1 MASSTKRKPALESTA
16 SSEMRLH
23 PDPNQKP
30 DPSQRADANPPPR
43 ALRVQSRRTTM
54 PFDPRAHLIQ
64 LKGRDYLP
72 VAARL
77 LWLNEETDRYK
88 IETEILRLEDNFA
101 VIRATVSL
109 MDDGGNPTRTATA
122 IKREDKTHF
131 PDFLEKAETGS
142 VGRALGMLG
151 FGTQFAPEFDEIE
164 AKLEARVVDSPQT
177 TRPIEPPRESTRA
190 EPVTNA
196 ETRPESRT
204 ETRPESRPSLSS
216 IGMKSGSTL
225 GPPTNKR
232 KPTDDPTPAT
242 RAATQTVPNAE
253 LDVDDGLEE
262 YDHAD
267 VADEDL
273 FSEAKVRRLL
283 AIANKLFSLSGD
295 DLEHRVLGA
304 ASKIL
309 GKSVADLHAMHWKDG
324 NEIMAAI
331 EAQAVK
337 KGVWEST
344 KN

>member
-1 MASSTKRKPALESTA
+1 
-16 SSEMRLH
+16 
-23 PDPNQKP
+23 
-30 DPSQRADANPPPR
+30 
-43 ALRVQSRRTTM
+43 M

-88 IETEILRLEDNFA
+88 IETDILRLEDNFA
-101 VIRATVSL
+101 VVRATVSVL
-109 MDDGGNPTRTATA
+109 DETGNPSRSATA

-151 FGTQFAPEFDEIE
+151 YGTQFAPEFDEIE
-164 AKLEARVVDSPQT
+164 ARLEARVVDSPQT
-177 TRPIEPPRESTRA
+177 VRAIEPAREPARA
-190 EPVTNA
+190 EPRA
-196 ETRPESRT
+196 EAAAEPA
-204 ETRPESRPSLSS
+204 SRPSLAS

-232 KPTDDPTPAT
+232 KPTDEPTPPP
-242 RAATQTVPNAE
+242 RATQQVSNAE

-262 YDHAD
+262 YDHSD
-267 VADEDL
+267 VNDEDV

-283 AIANKLFSLSGD
+283 AIANKLFNLSGD

-309 GKSVADLHAMHWKDG
+309 NKSVADLHALHWKDG
-324 NEIMAAI
+324 NEIMSAI

-337 KGVWEST
+337 KGVWESA

>member
-1 MASSTKRKPALESTA
+1 M
-16 SSEMRLH
+16 
-23 PDPNQKP
+23 
-30 DPSQRADANPPPR
+30 
-43 ALRVQSRRTTM
+43 
-54 PFDPRAHLIQ
+54 
-64 LKGRDYLP
+64 
-72 VAARL
+72 
-77 LWLNEETDRYK
+77 LNEETDRYK
-88 IETEILRLEDNFA
+88 IETDILRLEDNFA
-101 VIRATVSL
+101 VVRATVSVL
-109 MDDGGNPTRTATA
+109 DETGNPSRSATA

-151 FGTQFAPEFDEIE
+151 YGTQFAPEFDEIE

-177 TRPIEPPRESTRA
+177 VRAIEPAREPARA
-190 EPVTNA
+190 EPRA
-196 ETRPESRT
+196 ETAAEPA
-204 ETRPESRPSLSS
+204 SRPSLAS

-232 KPTDDPTPAT
+232 KPTDEPTPPP
-242 RAATQTVPNAE
+242 RATQQVSNAE

-262 YDHAD
+262 YDHSD
-267 VADEDL
+267 VNDEDV

-283 AIANKLFSLSGD
+283 AIANKLFNLSGD

-309 GKSVADLHAMHWKDG
+309 NKGVADLHALHWKDG
-324 NEIMAAI
+324 NEIMSAI

-337 KGVWEST
+337 KGVWESA

>member
-1 MASSTKRKPALESTA
+1 MASSTKRKPTLEPATSI
-16 SSEMRLH
+16 
-23 PDPNQKP
+23 
-30 DPSQRADANPPPR
+30 
-43 ALRVQSRRTTM
+43 ALRIHPETTNAREVNAKPRRTTM

-88 IETEILRLEDNFA
+88 IETDILRLEDNFA
-101 VIRATVSL
+101 VVRATVSVL
-109 MDDGGNPTRTATA
+109 DENGTPSRSATA

-151 FGTQFAPEFDEIE
+151 YGTQFAPEFDEIE

-177 TRPIEPPRESTRA
+177 VRAIEPAREPVRSEPRA
-190 EPVTNA
+190 ESV
-196 ETRPESRT
+196 E
-204 ETRPESRPSLSS
+204 RPSLSS
-216 IGMKSGSTL
+216 IGMKSASTL

-232 KPTDDPTPAT
+232 KPTDEPAPAP
-242 RAATQTVPNAE
+242 RAATQQVSSAE

-262 YDHAD
+262 YDHAE
-267 VADEDL
+267 VNDEDV

-283 AIANKLFSLSGD
+283 AIAHKLFNLSGD

-309 GKSVADLHAMHWKDG
+309 NKSVADLHALHWKDG
-324 NEIMAAI
+324 NEVMQAI
-331 EAQAVK
+331 EAQAIK
-337 KGVWEST
+337 KGVWDSP

>member
-1 MASSTKRKPALESTA
+1 
-16 SSEMRLH
+16 
-23 PDPNQKP
+23 
-30 DPSQRADANPPPR
+30 
-43 ALRVQSRRTTM
+43 M

-88 IETEILRLEDNFA
+88 IETDILRLEDNFA
-101 VIRATVSL
+101 VVRATVSVL
-109 MDDGGNPTRTATA
+109 DETGNPSRSATA

-151 FGTQFAPEFDEIE
+151 YGTQFAPEFDEIE

-177 TRPIEPPRESTRA
+177 VRAIEPAREPARA
-190 EPVTNA
+190 EPRA
-196 ETRPESRT
+196 EAAAEPA
-204 ETRPESRPSLSS
+204 SRPSLAS

-232 KPTDDPTPAT
+232 KPTDEPTPPP
-242 RAATQTVPNAE
+242 RATQQVSNAE

-262 YDHAD
+262 YDHSD
-267 VADEDL
+267 VNDEDV

-283 AIANKLFSLSGD
+283 AIANKLFNLSGD

-309 GKSVADLHAMHWKDG
+309 NKGVADLHALHWKDG
-324 NEIMAAI
+324 NEIMSAI

-337 KGVWEST
+337 KGVWESA

>member
-1 MASSTKRKPALESTA
+1 MASSTKRKPTLEPATSV
-16 SSEMRLH
+16 
-23 PDPNQKP
+23 
-30 DPSQRADANPPPR
+30 
-43 ALRVQSRRTTM
+43 ALRIHPEPTSPREVIAKSRRTTM

-88 IETEILRLEDNFA
+88 IETDILRLEDNFA
-101 VIRATVSL
+101 VVRATVSVL
-109 MDDGGNPTRTATA
+109 DETGNPSRSATA

-164 AKLEARVVDSPQT
+164 ARLEARVVDSPQT
-177 TRPIEPPRESTRA
+177 VRAIEPTREPARA
-190 EPVTNA
+190 EPRVEA
-196 ETRPESRT
+196 QT
-204 ETRPESRPSLSS
+204 EPAARPSLAS

-232 KPTDDPTPAT
+232 KPTDDPAPA
-242 RAATQTVPNAE
+242 RATQQVSSAE

-262 YDHAD
+262 YDHAE
-267 VADEDL
+267 VNDEDV

-283 AIANKLFSLSGD
+283 AIANKLFNLSGD

-309 GKSVADLHAMHWKDG
+309 NKSVADLHALHWKDG
-324 NEIMAAI
+324 NEIMSAI

>member
-1 MASSTKRKPALESTA
+1 MASSTKRKPTLEPATSV
-16 SSEMRLH
+16 
-23 PDPNQKP
+23 
-30 DPSQRADANPPPR
+30 
-43 ALRVQSRRTTM
+43 ALRIHPEPTSPREVIAKSRRTTM

-88 IETEILRLEDNFA
+88 IETDILRLEDNFA
-101 VIRATVSL
+101 VVRATVSVL
-109 MDDGGNPTRTATA
+109 DETGNPSRSATA

-177 TRPIEPPRESTRA
+177 ARAIEPAREPVRSEPRTEARA
-190 EPVTNA
+190 EPA
-196 ETRPESRT
+196 E
-204 ETRPESRPSLSS
+204 RPSLAS

-232 KPTDDPTPAT
+232 KPTDDPTPAP
-242 RAATQTVPNAE
+242 RAGTQQVSSSE

-267 VADEDL
+267 VNDEDV

-283 AIANKLFSLSGD
+283 AIANKLFNLSGD

-309 GKSVADLHAMHWKDG
+309 NKSVADLHALHWKDG
-324 NEIMAAI
+324 NEIMSAI

>member
-1 MASSTKRKPALESTA
+1 MASSTKRKPTLEPATSV
-16 SSEMRLH
+16 
-23 PDPNQKP
+23 
-30 DPSQRADANPPPR
+30 
-43 ALRVQSRRTTM
+43 ALRIHPEPSKTGTREVKAPRRTTM

-88 IETEILRLEDNFA
+88 IETDILRLEDNFA
-101 VIRATVSL
+101 VVRATVSVL
-109 MDDGGNPTRTATA
+109 DETGNPSRSATA

-177 TRPIEPPRESTRA
+177 VRAIEPAREPAREPA
-190 EPVTNA
+190 E
-196 ETRPESRT
+196 
-204 ETRPESRPSLSS
+204 RPSLAS

-232 KPTDDPTPAT
+232 KPIDDPTPAPNQSA
-242 RAATQTVPNAE
+242 RATTQQVSSAE

-262 YDHAD
+262 YDHSD
-267 VADEDL
+267 VNDEDV

-283 AIANKLFSLSGD
+283 AIANKLFNLTGD

-309 GKSVADLHAMHWKDG
+309 NKSVADLHALHWKDG
-324 NEIMAAI
+324 NEVMGAI

-337 KGVWEST
+337 KGVWESA

>member
-1 MASSTKRKPALESTA
+1 MASSTKRKPTLEPATSV
-16 SSEMRLH
+16 
-23 PDPNQKP
+23 
-30 DPSQRADANPPPR
+30 
-43 ALRVQSRRTTM
+43 ALRIHPEPTSPREVIAKSRRTTM

-88 IETEILRLEDNFA
+88 IETDILRLEDNFA
-101 VIRATVSL
+101 VVRATVSVL
-109 MDDGGNPTRTATA
+109 DETGNPSRSATA

-164 AKLEARVVDSPQT
+164 AKIEARVVDSPQT
-177 TRPIEPPRESTRA
+177 VRAIEPAREPARTEPRA
-190 EPVTNA
+190 EPA
-196 ETRPESRT
+196 EPAA
-204 ETRPESRPSLSS
+204 RPSLAS

-232 KPTDDPTPAT
+232 KPTDDPTPAP
-242 RAATQTVPNAE
+242 RAKQNVSNAE

-262 YDHAD
+262 YDHAE
-267 VADEDL
+267 VNDEDV

-283 AIANKLFSLSGD
+283 AIANKLFNLTGD

-309 GKSVADLHAMHWKDG
+309 NKSVADLHALHWKDG
-324 NEIMAAI
+324 NEIMSAI

-337 KGVWEST
+337 KGVWESAR
-344 KN
+344 N

>member
-1 MASSTKRKPALESTA
+1 
-16 SSEMRLH
+16 
-23 PDPNQKP
+23 
-30 DPSQRADANPPPR
+30 
-43 ALRVQSRRTTM
+43 M

-88 IETEILRLEDNFA
+88 IETDILRLEDNFA
-101 VIRATVSL
+101 VVRATVSVL
-109 MDDGGNPTRTATA
+109 DETGNPSRSATA

-177 TRPIEPPRESTRA
+177 VRAIEPAREPVRA
-190 EPVTNA
+190 EPRA
-196 ETRPESRT
+196 EPAE
-204 ETRPESRPSLSS
+204 RPSLAS

-232 KPTDDPTPAT
+232 KPTDDPTPPA
-242 RAATQTVPNAE
+242 RAATQQVANAE

-262 YDHAD
+262 YDHAE
-267 VADEDL
+267 VNDEDV

-283 AIANKLFSLSGD
+283 AIANKLFNLSGE

-309 GKSVADLHAMHWKDG
+309 NKSVADLHALHWKDG
-324 NEIMAAI
+324 NEIMSAI

>member
-1 MASSTKRKPALESTA
+1 MASSSKRKPTLEPATSI
-16 SSEMRLH
+16 
-23 PDPNQKP
+23 
-30 DPSQRADANPPPR
+30 
-43 ALRVQSRRTTM
+43 ALRIHPETPSPREVIAKTRRTTM

-88 IETEILRLEDNFA
+88 IETDILRLEDNFA
-101 VIRATVSL
+101 VVRATVSVL
-109 MDDGGNPTRTATA
+109 DENGTPSRSATA

-151 FGTQFAPEFDEIE
+151 YGTQFAPEFDEIE

-177 TRPIEPPRESTRA
+177 VRAIEPAREPARAESPRA
-190 EPVTNA
+190 EPRSEPA
-196 ETRPESRT
+196 E
-204 ETRPESRPSLSS
+204 RPSLSS
-216 IGMKSGSTL
+216 IGMKSASTL

-232 KPTDDPTPAT
+232 KPTDDPTPT
-242 RAATQTVPNAE
+242 PRAATQQVSSSD

-267 VADEDL
+267 VNDEDV

-283 AIANKLFSLSGD
+283 AIANKLFNLSGD

-309 GKSVADLHAMHWKDG
+309 NKSVADLHALHWKDG
-324 NEIMAAI
+324 NEIMQAI
-331 EAQAVK
+331 EAQAIK
-337 KGVWEST
+337 KGVWESS

>member
-1 MASSTKRKPALESTA
+1 
-16 SSEMRLH
+16 
-23 PDPNQKP
+23 
-30 DPSQRADANPPPR
+30 
-43 ALRVQSRRTTM
+43 M

-88 IETEILRLEDNFA
+88 IETDILRLEDNFA
-101 VIRATVSL
+101 VVRATVSVL
-109 MDDGGNPTRTATA
+109 DETGNPSRSATA

-177 TRPIEPPRESTRA
+177 VRAIEPAREPARA
-190 EPVTNA
+190 EPRA
-196 ETRPESRT
+196 EAPAEPAT
-204 ETRPESRPSLSS
+204 RPSLAS

-232 KPTDDPTPAT
+232 KPTDDPAPRT
-242 RAATQTVPNAE
+242 ATQQVSNAE

-262 YDHAD
+262 YDHAE
-267 VADEDL
+267 VNDEDV

-283 AIANKLFSLSGD
+283 AIANKLFNLSGD

-309 GKSVADLHAMHWKDG
+309 NKSVADLHALHWKDG
-324 NEIMAAI
+324 NEIMSAI

-337 KGVWEST
+337 KGVWESA

>member
-1 MASSTKRKPALESTA
+1 
-16 SSEMRLH
+16 
-23 PDPNQKP
+23 
-30 DPSQRADANPPPR
+30 
-43 ALRVQSRRTTM
+43 M

-88 IETEILRLEDNFA
+88 IETDILRLEDNFA
-101 VIRATVSL
+101 VVRATVSVL
-109 MDDGGNPTRTATA
+109 DETGNPSRSATA

-151 FGTQFAPEFDEIE
+151 YGTQFAPEFDEIE

-177 TRPIEPPRESTRA
+177 VRAIEPAREPARA
-190 EPVTNA
+190 EPRA
-196 ETRPESRT
+196 ETAAEPA
-204 ETRPESRPSLSS
+204 SRPSLAS

-232 KPTDDPTPAT
+232 KPTDDPTPAP
-242 RAATQTVPNAE
+242 RSTQQISSAE

-267 VADEDL
+267 VNDEDV

-283 AIANKLFSLSGD
+283 AIANKLFNLSGN
-295 DLEHRVLGA
+295 DLEHRILGA

-309 GKSVADLHAMHWKDG
+309 NKSVADLHALHWKDG
-324 NEIMAAI
+324 NEIMSAI

-337 KGVWEST
+337 KGVWESA

>member
-1 MASSTKRKPALESTA
+1 
-16 SSEMRLH
+16 
-23 PDPNQKP
+23 
-30 DPSQRADANPPPR
+30 
-43 ALRVQSRRTTM
+43 M

-88 IETEILRLEDNFA
+88 IETDILRLEDNFA
-101 VIRATVSL
+101 VVRATVSL
-109 MDDGGNPTRTATA
+109 LDETGNPSRSATA

-177 TRPIEPPRESTRA
+177 ARAIEPTREPART
-190 EPVTNA
+190 EP
-196 ETRPESRT
+196 RT
-204 ETRPESRPSLSS
+204 ETQAEPAERPSLAS

-232 KPTDDPTPAT
+232 KPTDDPTPAAASQST
-242 RAATQTVPNAE
+242 RATQQVSSSD

-262 YDHAD
+262 YDHSD
-267 VADEDL
+267 VNDEDV

-283 AIANKLFSLSGD
+283 AIANKLFNLSGD

-309 GKSVADLHAMHWKDG
+309 NKSVADLHALHWKDG

-337 KGVWEST
+337 KGVWESA

>member
-1 MASSTKRKPALESTA
+1 
-16 SSEMRLH
+16 
-23 PDPNQKP
+23 
-30 DPSQRADANPPPR
+30 
-43 ALRVQSRRTTM
+43 M

-88 IETEILRLEDNFA
+88 IETDILRLEDNFA
-101 VIRATVSL
+101 VVRATVSVL
-109 MDDGGNPTRTATA
+109 DETGNPSRSATA

-177 TRPIEPPRESTRA
+177 VRAIEPSREPVREPARA
-190 EPVTNA
+190 EPQA
-196 ETRPESRT
+196 EPAT
-204 ETRPESRPSLSS
+204 RPSLAS

-232 KPTDDPTPAT
+232 KPTDDPTPSP
-242 RAATQTVPNAE
+242 RAATQQVSSTE

-262 YDHAD
+262 YDHAE
-267 VADEDL
+267 VNDEDV

-283 AIANKLFSLSGD
+283 AIANKLFNLSGD

-309 GKSVADLHAMHWKDG
+309 NKSVADLHALHWKDG
-324 NEIMAAI
+324 NEIMSAI

-337 KGVWEST
+337 KGVWESA

>member
-1 MASSTKRKPALESTA
+1 MASSTKRKPTLEPATSV
-16 SSEMRLH
+16 
-23 PDPNQKP
+23 
-30 DPSQRADANPPPR
+30 
-43 ALRVQSRRTTM
+43 ALRIHPEPSKTGTREVIAKPRRTTM

-88 IETEILRLEDNFA
+88 IETDILRLEDNFA
-101 VIRATVSL
+101 VVRATVSVL
-109 MDDGGNPTRTATA
+109 DETGNPSRSATA

-177 TRPIEPPRESTRA
+177 VRAIEPAREPARTEPRA
-190 EPVTNA
+190 EAQA
-196 ETRPESRT
+196 EPAT
-204 ETRPESRPSLSS
+204 RPSLAS

-232 KPTDDPTPAT
+232 KPTDDPAP
-242 RAATQTVPNAE
+242 RATQQVSSAE

-262 YDHAD
+262 YDHAE
-267 VADEDL
+267 VNDEDV

-283 AIANKLFSLSGD
+283 AIANKLFNLSGD

-309 GKSVADLHAMHWKDG
+309 NKSVADLHALHWKDG

-337 KGVWEST
+337 KSVWESA

>member
-1 MASSTKRKPALESTA
+1 
-16 SSEMRLH
+16 
-23 PDPNQKP
+23 
-30 DPSQRADANPPPR
+30 
-43 ALRVQSRRTTM
+43 M

-88 IETEILRLEDNFA
+88 IETDILRLEDNFA
-101 VIRATVSL
+101 VVRATVSVL
-109 MDDGGNPTRTATA
+109 DETGNPSRSATA

-177 TRPIEPPRESTRA
+177 VRAIEPTREPVRTEPRA
-190 EPVTNA
+190 EAQA
-196 ETRPESRT
+196 EPAT
-204 ETRPESRPSLSS
+204 RPSLAS

-232 KPTDDPTPAT
+232 KPTDDPTPPA
-242 RAATQTVPNAE
+242 RAATQQVSNAE

-262 YDHAD
+262 YDHAE
-267 VADEDL
+267 VNDEDV

-283 AIANKLFSLSGD
+283 AIANKLFNLSGD

-309 GKSVADLHAMHWKDG
+309 NKSVADLHALHWKDG

-337 KGVWEST
+337 KGVWESA

>member
-1 MASSTKRKPALESTA
+1 
-16 SSEMRLH
+16 
-23 PDPNQKP
+23 
-30 DPSQRADANPPPR
+30 
-43 ALRVQSRRTTM
+43 M

-88 IETEILRLEDNFA
+88 IETDILRLEDNFA
-101 VIRATVSL
+101 VVRATVSVL
-109 MDDGGNPTRTATA
+109 DETGNPSRSATA

-151 FGTQFAPEFDEIE
+151 YGTQFAPEFDEIE

-177 TRPIEPPRESTRA
+177 VRAIEPAREPARA
-190 EPVTNA
+190 EPRA
-196 ETRPESRT
+196 EAAAEPA
-204 ETRPESRPSLSS
+204 SRPSLAS

-232 KPTDDPTPAT
+232 KPTDEPTPPP
-242 RAATQTVPNAE
+242 RATQQVSNAE

-262 YDHAD
+262 YDHSD
-267 VADEDL
+267 VNDEDV

-283 AIANKLFSLSGD
+283 AIANKLFNLSGD

-309 GKSVADLHAMHWKDG
+309 NKSVADLHALHWKDG
-324 NEIMAAI
+324 NEIMSAI

-337 KGVWEST
+337 KGVWESA

>member
-1 MASSTKRKPALESTA
+1 MASSSKRKPTLEPATSV
-16 SSEMRLH
+16 
-23 PDPNQKP
+23 
-30 DPSQRADANPPPR
+30 
-43 ALRVQSRRTTM
+43 ALRIHPETPAPREVIAKSRRTTM

-88 IETEILRLEDNFA
+88 IETDILRLEDNFA
-101 VIRATVSL
+101 VVRATVSVL
-109 MDDGGNPTRTATA
+109 DETGNPSRSATA

-177 TRPIEPPRESTRA
+177 VRAIEPTREQVRSEPRA
-190 EPVTNA
+190 EPV
-196 ETRPESRT
+196 E
-204 ETRPESRPSLSS
+204 RPSLAS

-232 KPTDDPTPAT
+232 KPTDEPGSAP
-242 RAATQTVPNAE
+242 RAASQQVSSTE

-262 YDHAD
+262 YDHAE
-267 VADEDL
+267 VNDEDV

-283 AIANKLFSLSGD
+283 AIANKLFNLTGD

-309 GKSVADLHAMHWKDG
+309 HKSVADLHALHWKDG
-324 NEIMAAI
+324 NEVMSAI

-337 KGVWEST
+337 KGVWESA

>member
-1 MASSTKRKPALESTA
+1 
-16 SSEMRLH
+16 
-23 PDPNQKP
+23 
-30 DPSQRADANPPPR
+30 
-43 ALRVQSRRTTM
+43 M

-88 IETEILRLEDNFA
+88 IETDILRLEDNFA
-101 VIRATVSL
+101 VVRATVSL
-109 MDDGGNPTRTATA
+109 LDETGNPSRSATA

-177 TRPIEPPRESTRA
+177 ARAIEPTREPART
-190 EPVTNA
+190 EP
-196 ETRPESRT
+196 RT
-204 ETRPESRPSLSS
+204 ETQAEPAERPSLAS

-232 KPTDDPTPAT
+232 KPIDDPTPAAASQST
-242 RAATQTVPNAE
+242 RATQQVSSSD

-262 YDHAD
+262 YDHSD
-267 VADEDL
+267 VNDEDV

-283 AIANKLFSLSGD
+283 AIANKLFNLSGD

-309 GKSVADLHAMHWKDG
+309 NKSVADLHALHWKDG

-337 KGVWEST
+337 KGVWESA

>member
-1 MASSTKRKPALESTA
+1 
-16 SSEMRLH
+16 
-23 PDPNQKP
+23 
-30 DPSQRADANPPPR
+30 
-43 ALRVQSRRTTM
+43 M

-88 IETEILRLEDNFA
+88 IETDILRLEDNFA
-101 VIRATVSL
+101 VVRATVSVL
-109 MDDGGNPTRTATA
+109 DETGNPSRSATA

-177 TRPIEPPRESTRA
+177 VRAIEPAREPVRSESRA
-190 EPVTNA
+190 EPA
-196 ETRPESRT
+196 E
-204 ETRPESRPSLSS
+204 RPSLAS

-232 KPTDDPTPAT
+232 KPTDDPTPAPA
-242 RAATQTVPNAE
+242 RATQQVSSTE

-262 YDHAD
+262 YDHAE
-267 VADEDL
+267 VNDEDV

-283 AIANKLFSLSGD
+283 AIANKLFNLSGD

-309 GKSVADLHAMHWKDG
+309 NKSVADLHALHWKDG
-324 NEIMAAI
+324 NEVMAAI

-337 KGVWEST
+337 KGVWESA

>member
-1 MASSTKRKPALESTA
+1 
-16 SSEMRLH
+16 
-23 PDPNQKP
+23 
-30 DPSQRADANPPPR
+30 
-43 ALRVQSRRTTM
+43 M

-88 IETEILRLEDNFA
+88 IETDILRLEDNFA
-101 VIRATVSL
+101 VVRATVSVL
-109 MDDGGNPTRTATA
+109 DETGNPSRSATA

-177 TRPIEPPRESTRA
+177 VRSIEPAREPTRTEPQAETPA
-190 EPVTNA
+190 EPAT
-196 ETRPESRT
+196 
-204 ETRPESRPSLSS
+204 RPSLAS

-232 KPTDDPTPAT
+232 KPTDDPTPAP
-242 RAATQTVPNAE
+242 RATQQVSGTE

-262 YDHAD
+262 YDHAEIN
-267 VADEDL
+267 DEDV

-283 AIANKLFSLSGD
+283 AIANKLFNLSGD

-309 GKSVADLHAMHWKDG
+309 NKSVADLHALHWKDG
-324 NEIMAAI
+324 NEIMSAI
-331 EAQAVK
+331 EAQAIK

>member
-1 MASSTKRKPALESTA
+1 
-16 SSEMRLH
+16 
-23 PDPNQKP
+23 
-30 DPSQRADANPPPR
+30 
-43 ALRVQSRRTTM
+43 M

-88 IETEILRLEDNFA
+88 IETDILRLEDNFA
-101 VIRATVSL
+101 VVRATVSVL
-109 MDDGGNPTRTATA
+109 DETGNPSRSATA

-151 FGTQFAPEFDEIE
+151 YGTQFAPEFDEIE
-164 AKLEARVVDSPQT
+164 ARLEARVVDSPQT
-177 TRPIEPPRESTRA
+177 VRAIEPAREPARA
-190 EPVTNA
+190 EPRA
-196 ETRPESRT
+196 EAAAEPA
-204 ETRPESRPSLSS
+204 SRPSLAS

-232 KPTDDPTPAT
+232 KPTDEPTPPP
-242 RAATQTVPNAE
+242 RATQQVSNAE

-262 YDHAD
+262 YDHSD
-267 VADEDL
+267 VNDEDV

-283 AIANKLFSLSGD
+283 AIANKLFNLSGD

-309 GKSVADLHAMHWKDG
+309 NKGVADLHALHWKDG
-324 NEIMAAI
+324 NEIMSAI

-337 KGVWEST
+337 KGVWESA

>member
-1 MASSTKRKPALESTA
+1 MASSTKRKPTLEPATSI
-16 SSEMRLH
+16 
-23 PDPNQKP
+23 
-30 DPSQRADANPPPR
+30 
-43 ALRVQSRRTTM
+43 ALRIHPEPTSPREVMSKPRRTTM

-88 IETEILRLEDNFA
+88 IETDILRLEDNFA
-101 VIRATVSL
+101 VVRATVSVL
-109 MDDGGNPTRTATA
+109 DEAGNPSRSATA

-177 TRPIEPPRESTRA
+177 LRTIEPAREPARA
-190 EPVTNA
+190 EPRA
-196 ETRPESRT
+196 EAQT
-204 ETRPESRPSLSS
+204 EPTTRPSLAS

-232 KPTDDPTPAT
+232 KPTDDPTP
-242 RAATQTVPNAE
+242 RSTQVSGAE

-262 YDHAD
+262 YDHSD
-267 VADEDL
+267 VNDEDV

-283 AIANKLFSLSGD
+283 AIANKLFNLSGD

-309 GKSVADLHAMHWKDG
+309 NKSVADLHALHWKDG

-331 EAQAVK
+331 EAQAIK
-337 KGVWEST
+337 KGVWEGT

>member
-1 MASSTKRKPALESTA
+1 MASSTKRKPTLEPATSV
-16 SSEMRLH
+16 
-23 PDPNQKP
+23 
-30 DPSQRADANPPPR
+30 
-43 ALRVQSRRTTM
+43 ALRIHPETPGPREVIAKSRRTTM

-88 IETEILRLEDNFA
+88 IETDILRLEDNFA
-101 VIRATVSL
+101 VVRATVSVL
-109 MDDGGNPTRTATA
+109 DETGNPSRSATA

-177 TRPIEPPRESTRA
+177 VRAIEPARVEPARA
-190 EPVTNA
+190 EPRA
-196 ETRPESRT
+196 EPAE
-204 ETRPESRPSLSS
+204 RPSLAS
-216 IGMKSGSTL
+216 IGMKSASTL

-232 KPTDDPTPAT
+232 KPTDDPAP
-242 RAATQTVPNAE
+242 RASTQQVSSND

-262 YDHAD
+262 YDHAE
-267 VADEDL
+267 VNDEDV

-283 AIANKLFSLSGD
+283 AIANKLFNLSGD
-295 DLEHRVLGA
+295 DLEHRVIGA

-309 GKSVADLHAMHWKDG
+309 DKSVADLHALHWKDG
-324 NEIMAAI
+324 NEVMQAI
-331 EAQAVK
+331 EAQAIK
-337 KGVWEST
+337 KGVWESP